1 MKRWFLSVG
10 IIDTGTCNVRSI
22 LKAFD
27 KIDVEVG
34 IVKSAQHFSDY
45 DRFVMPGVRSWDYAV
60 ESLHTK
66 DLRDCINSRYL

>member
-1 MKRWFLSVG
+1 MRRCLLSVG
-10 IIDTGTCNVRSI
+10 IIYPQTCNVRSI

-45 DRFVMPGVRSWDYAV
+45 DRFVMPGVGSWDYAV
-60 ESLHTK
+60 ESLHSK